1 MALNIHPDCKI
12 RLIEKLTEALEKAR
26 VNNKS
31 YLNRKSLYHL
41 FAVEDVL
48 PQSGKIKEDLETY
61 IGESPIFDFVYGK
74 LSRDLNENEEYNSD
88 FPDQLL
94 SENPNYSDIQALS
107 TALVNELESL
117 PWKYCFTFQLN
128 SSIGQHAIDEIIP
141 LTENIRA
148 IKKGPELVNNFQLE
162 SGIEKRDR
170 YLHGGGILGLA
181 SPPSWSDDSLY
192 VQIFVEGFVG
202 KFVTTTPEVSA
213 IDTFKSILGILIA
226 LRLIKVRYSY
236 SSSISKSRAYT
247 HRFKSIWE
255 IKDSIELNDD
265 ISKTILNLEF
275 DDLDGSLDADPKKQ
289 AFLKQRL
296 NLLAKA
302 LSHRESSEKICL
314 AGRWLFESYCGNN
327 ELLSFIQTTVCL
339 EILLGDKAVSDLIG
353 LGELLRNRCAYLIGQ
368 NHSQRE
374 EVLSDF
380 KKIYDIRSKIVH
392 RGKSQLRMRERTL
405 FHKLQWMANRVIQE
419 EIQLIEKN
427 A

>member
-1 MALNIHPDCKI
+1 MALNIHPEC
-12 RLIEKLTEALEKAR
+12 RNSLIDTLAEALEKAR

-41 FAVEDVL
+41 FKVEDVL
-48 PQSGKIKEDLETY
+48 PQRGKIKKDLEAY

-74 LSRDLNENEEYNSD
+74 LSRDLNENETYNPD

-94 SENPNYSDIQALS
+94 SDNPNYSDIRALS
-107 TALVNELESL
+107 TSLVNELESL

-128 SSIGQHAIDEIIP
+128 SSIGQHATDELIP

-148 IKKGPELVNNFQLE
+148 IKKGAELVTNFQLE
-162 SGIEKRDR
+162 SGVEKRDR
-170 YLHGGGILGLA
+170 YLHGGGLLGLA
-181 SPPSWSDDSLY
+181 SPQSWSDDSLY
-192 VQIFVEGFVG
+192 IQIFTEGFVG
-202 KFVTTTPEVSA
+202 KFVSTTPEVLA
-213 IDTFKSILGILIA
+213 IDTFKSIVGILVA

-236 SSSISKSRAYT
+236 SNSISKNRVYT
-247 HRFKSIWE
+247 HRMKFIWE

-265 ISKTILNLEF
+265 ISKTIINLEY
-275 DDLDGSLDADPKKQ
+275 DDLDGTLDTDLKKQ
-289 AFLKQRL
+289 VFLKQRL
-296 NLLAKA
+296 KLLAKA
-302 LSHRESSEKICL
+302 LSHQESSEKICL

-327 ELLSFIQTTVCL
+327 ELLSFVQTTVCL
-339 EILLGDKAVSDLIG
+339 EILLGDKAVSDLMG

-368 NHSQRE
+368 NHAQRE
-374 EVLSDF
+374 EVLNDF

-392 RGKSQLRMRERTL
+392 RGKSQLKMHEREL

-419 EIQLIEKN
+419 EIQLIKKN